1 MLTIVEKIISYK
13 NVFNLEEAFL
23 IMVDRLKEEIEA
35 FDDAAAYDEL
45 LARPYTR
52 YLMQNIN
59 AYMSQVKLKDA
70 VILELGCGISEHAHR
85 FVENNLVLLT
95 DITISLIKRND
106 PRCAK
111 AAADAQVIPLK
122 DNSCD
127 FIIYLGILHHLPD
140 QYASLAE
147 SGRVLKPGGRIFIQ
161 EPHRMSLNFFYYY
174 GRRLFMKLIG
184 QENVKK
190 LIGCYSPDEWQL
202 DVKAMKRAFG
212 DGYELKKWTILSFRL
227 PPFKLFKDWKLD
239 VTLSKI
245 FDRLPIFNKL
255 GTTVFYEVIKRK

>member
-1 MLTIVEKIISYK
+1 MTE
-13 NVFNLEEAFL
+13 
-23 IMVDRLKEEIEA
+23 RLKNEIEA

-45 LARPYTR
+45 MARPYTR
-52 YLMQNIN
+52 YLKKNIDD
-59 AYMSQVKLKDA
+59 YMSGVKLDNS

-85 FVENNLVLLT
+85 FKDNNLVLLT

-106 PRCAK
+106 PACAL
-111 AAADAQVIPLK
+111 AAADAQIIPLK

-140 QYASLAE
+140 QYASLSE
-147 SGRVLKPGGRIFIQ
+147 SARVLKPGGRIFIQ

-174 GRRLFMKLIG
+174 GRRLVMKLIG

-202 DVKAMKRAFG
+202 DVPAMNRAFR
-212 DGYELKKWTILSFRL
+212 DGYDLKKWTILSFRL
-227 PPFKLFKDWKLD
+227 PPFRFFKDWNLD
-239 VTLSKI
+239 VTLSKV
-245 FDRLPIFNKL
+245 FDKLPILKHL